1 MNKYQLMNRRADL
14 QDQLEKL
21 LDSAR
26 DASGNER
33 DFTAGENT
41 RFLAMKSEIESVDR
55 QLKQLDVESMKKAAA
70 AVPIRVCPDDQ
81 PPGQASG
88 DFQISRLI
96 AASCGLTDAPE
107 LAICRGLTAEQGAD
121 RGLRIPFTLAKAQ
134 TVGSAPAG
142 GFLVPDMSQ
151 GLIDRLTAQSLVSQL
166 PVTRLAAPPGVGS
179 LILPRVAS
187 GTTGAWIGEGGTVT
201 ESSMTL
207 DRIMMT
213 PRLAGIRAAFS
224 RMLLATSTPSIES
237 VVVRDLAQSL
247 SELVDTAL
255 LSGSGVGNE
264 PKGVLSQGTPLA
276 ESSFANLWNALA
288 ATVKTL
294 ETANVDMSSARWL
307 IGPAAAQRLRTEF
320 KADGTDAVDGRF
332 IAESGNGLMGYPVI
346 VSTFVP
352 AQTAV
357 LAAWNDVIVAQWGMA
372 DMIVDQY
379 TNAETGV
386 IRVILYLMID
396 AALRHQNSL
405 VVLSL
410 SS

>member
-1 MNKYQLMNRRADL
+1 MRASNGWTNGRSC
-14 QDQLEKL
+14 
-21 LDSAR
+21 SA
-26 DASGNER
+26 ALP
-33 DFTAGENT
+33 F
-41 RFLAMKSEIESVDR
+41 
-55 QLKQLDVESMKKAAA
+55 
-70 AVPIRVCPDDQ
+70 PD
-81 PPGQASG
+81 
-88 DFQISRLI
+88 
-96 AASCGLTDAPE
+96 
-107 LAICRGLTAEQGAD
+107 QGAD

-134 TVGSAPAG
+134 TAGSAPAG

-151 GLIDRLTAQSLVSQL
+151 GLIDRLTAQSMVSQL
-166 PVTRLAAPPGVGS
+166 PVTRLAAPSGVGS

-187 GTTGAWIGEGGTVT
+187 GTTGAWIGEGGTVN

-207 DRIMMT
+207 DRITMT

-276 ESSFANLWNALA
+276 ESSYANLWNALA
-288 ATVKTL
+288 ATVQTL
-294 ETANVDMSSARWL
+294 ESANVDMSSARWL
-307 IGPAAAQRLRTEF
+307 IGPATAQRLRTEF
-320 KADGTDAVDGRF
+320 KADGADAVDGRF
-332 IAESGNGLMGYPVI
+332 IAESGNGLLNLPMT

-357 LAAWNDVIVAQWGMA
+357 LAAWSDVIVAQWGLA
-372 DMIVDQY
+372 DLIVDQY
-379 TNAETGV
+379 TNAETGM
-386 IRVILYLMID
+386 IRVVLYLMLD
-396 AALRHQNSL
+396 VALRHSASL
-405 VVLSL
+405 VTLTL